1 MIKRLFAAVSLMLLA
16 APVEAA
22 AAPPL
27 DVYGRLPHIADVEIT
42 PDGRTIAYLA
52 QGGGHTQVVVQRI
65 DDGEILRR
73 LDFQESK
80 IRGLRWVD
88 NNFVLIYRSV
98 ANFGNPIRWEW
109 PQVVALNVESGATE
123 QLLDVNYGISN
134 VGIYDGRPVAY
145 MYGPR
150 GLLRVDVQT
159 GRAREHFQDNS
170 YYVADYQVE
179 ADGTVTLYERNER
192 PDWELYSMRSGTSRR
207 VQHTRASLD
216 VPSFWGMSADGRDA
230 LVRYWNEA
238 ESQWRVHPVSL
249 DSGEIGAPITPD
261 TETGVLFDYNRHMIG
276 TYRTTLFTA
285 YDFIDPE
292 LDALWAQISGSFPAS
307 QVYLTS
313 FTPDFSR
320 LVIYVEGTG
329 RPGSYFI
336 FDRSSSSLT
345 AIGNTYPEIA
355 PEDVAEVRHVRYRA
369 SDGFEV
375 PAFLTLPPGRS
386 PENLPLVVLPHG
398 GPAARDTVGFDW
410 VAQALASRG
419 YAVLQPNFR
428 GSTGYGHA
436 HLSAGY
442 GEWGR
447 RMQSDLS
454 DGITYLAG
462 RGMVDPSRVCIF
474 GMSYGGYAA
483 LAGVTLQSGV
493 YRCAVSVAGVSDVQD
508 MLQEDQRRYGS
519 QSTTMR
525 WQFRYIGV
533 DSVNDPRLQDISPL
547 GAAANGSAPVL
558 LIHGRDDSVV
568 PYRHSERM
576 DRALRNAG
584 RPVEFV
590 QLREEDHGLSREPT
604 RIQALTAAVA
614 FIERHNPPS

>member
-1 MIKRLFAAVSLMLLA
+1 MFRRLFAAVALVCA
-16 APVEAA
+16 AMPLDAV

-27 DVYGRLPHIADVEIT
+27 EVYGRLPHIADVEIA

-98 ANFGNPIRWEW
+98 ANFGDPIRFEW
-109 PQVVALNVESGATE
+109 PQVVALNVETGETE
-123 QLLDVNYGISN
+123 QLLDVNYGITN
-134 VGIYDGRPVAY
+134 VGIHDGRPVVY
-145 MYGPR
+145 MFNR
-150 GLLRVDVQT
+150 AGLLRVDVRT
-159 GRAREHFQDNS
+159 GRAREHFSDNS
-170 YYVADYQVE
+170 SGVSDYQVE
-179 ADGTVTLYERNER
+179 PDGTVVLYERYDR
-192 PDWELYSMRSGTSRR
+192 PRWELYSLNSGTSRR
-207 VQHTRASLD
+207 VTESRASLD

-238 ESQWRVHPVSL
+238 ELQWRAHPVSL
-249 DSGEIGAPITPD
+249 ETGDIGEPITPD
-261 TETGVLFDYNRHMIG
+261 TETGVMFDYNRHMIG

-292 LDALWAQISGSFPAS
+292 LDTLWGRISGSFPAS

-320 LVIYVEGTG
+320 LVVYVEGTG

-336 FDRSSSSLT
+336 YDAASASLT
-345 AIGNTYPEIA
+345 AIGNAYPEIT

-386 PENLPLVVLPHG
+386 AQNLPLVVLPHG
-398 GPAARDTVGFDW
+398 GPASRDTVGFDW
-410 VAQALASRG
+410 VAQAFASRG

-447 RMQSDLS
+447 RMQTDLS
-454 DGITYLAG
+454 DGIAYLAG

-483 LAGVTLQSGV
+483 LAGVTLQNGI

-508 MLQEDQRRYGS
+508 MLEEDQRLYGS
-519 QSTTMR
+519 TSTTMR

-533 DSVNDPRLQDISPL
+533 DNVSDPSLQGISPL
-547 GAAANGSAPVL
+547 RQAGSGTAPVL
-558 LIHGRDDSVV
+558 LIHGRDDSIV
-568 PYRHSERM
+568 PYRHSQRM
-576 DRALRNAG
+576 ERALREAG
-584 RPVEFV
+584 RAVEFV
-590 QLREEDHGLSREPT
+590 ELREEDHGLSREPT

-614 FIERHNPPS
+614 FIERHNPPN